1 MNDTWLTVDPGTD
14 YTGVAAWDAGED
26 WTRSV
31 PPTSTALLRPE
42 LPRSADWYDRAMC
55 QADGLRRFIETIRAP
70 IAGGGTGGMVPATR
84 IVEMAIEW
92 PEVWGGSAM
101 ADAAAKTGSTP
112 KLCFLVGA
120 FAKVAHDFAIP
131 FRPVTVNEWKGQ
143 LSKPQAI
150 RRIRKVLGC
159 HANAYIRDEWDAV
172 GIGLFLKG
180 HF

>member
-1 MNDTWLTVDPGTD
+1 MDTWLTVDPGTD
-14 YTGVAAWDAGED
+14 YTGVAAWEAGED

-31 PPTSTALLRPE
+31 PPTSTALLRPN
-42 LPRSADWYDRAMC
+42 LPRSADWYERAMA
-55 QADGLRRFIETIRAP
+55 QADELRRFIEALRKP
-70 IAGGGTGGMVPATR
+70 VGRGFGGGAPRTR

-92 PEVWGGSAM
+92 PEVWGGSAK

-120 FAKVAHDFAIP
+120 FAHIAHDFAIP
-131 FRPVTVNEWKGQ
+131 FRPVTVREWKGQ

-150 RRIRKVLGC
+150 RRIRKVLGENC
-159 HANAYIRDEWDAV
+159 GDYQRDEWDAI